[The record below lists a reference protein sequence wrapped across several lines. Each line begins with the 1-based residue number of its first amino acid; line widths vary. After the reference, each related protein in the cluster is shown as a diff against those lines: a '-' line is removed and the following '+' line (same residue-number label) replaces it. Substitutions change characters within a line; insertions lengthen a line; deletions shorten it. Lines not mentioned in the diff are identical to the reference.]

1 MTRVSLSLICPQHAA
16 ARLGRIRDR
25 WSRRAAGSKSLRV
38 AVVILESL
46 FLKSRIF
53 TVRRAASK
61 EAPMKYNLPVTKLAA
76 IESFSESCDFQKF
89 TS

>member
-1 MTRVSLSLICPQHAA
+1 MPRVSLSLICPQHAA

-25 WSRRAAGSKSLRV
+25 WSLRAAGSKSLRV

-53 TVRRAASK
+53 TGRGGASK
-61 EAPMKYNLPVTKLAA
+61 EAPMKYNLPVTKLAG
-76 IESFSESCDFQKF
+76 ISGFSGRRVFQKF

>member
-1 MTRVSLSLICPQHAA
+1 MTRVSLCLICPQHAA

-25 WSRRAAGSKSLRV
+25 WSLRAAGSKSLRV

-53 TVRRAASK
+53 TRRHGASK
-61 EAPMKYNLPVTKLAA
+61 EAPMKYNLPVTKLAGVTG
-76 IESFSESCDFQKF
+76 FSGSRAFQKF